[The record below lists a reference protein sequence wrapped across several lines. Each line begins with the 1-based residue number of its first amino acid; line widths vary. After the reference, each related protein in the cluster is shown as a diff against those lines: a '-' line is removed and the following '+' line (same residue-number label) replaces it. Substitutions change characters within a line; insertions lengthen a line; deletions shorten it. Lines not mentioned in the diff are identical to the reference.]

1 MALRAP
7 FIISVLGP
15 TGSGKS
21 HNVTNLVAKLK
32 TGEFPLIHR
41 FDSKDHEHGEPFRFT
56 RVYYIGQRVTNST
69 DTTHN
74 SNIQKLLDA
83 GHKPGIGASVDEIM
97 AKHYMGQENKFGG
110 MIAPVKPA
118 SLIPPYIRE
127 ILAKSKAAKEQNP
140 LVVIDDCSSYLDGMP
155 AMASE
160 EMRNIFNVESH
171 HGGLS
176 IIMIYQKYPKDR
188 LGGMLISASHYI
200 MFPIPPADYAGAS
213 TGVSVND
220 FRTVLHST
228 QGQSKVKLAE
238 FQDLIAKRHP
248 NFVLF
253 NKRDL
258 IADAD
263 IGKEKPDEHDESPNV
278 HK

>member
-21 HNVTNLVAKLK
+21 HNVTNLVTKLK
-32 TGEFPLIHR
+32 TGEFPLLHR

-56 RVYYIGQRVTNST
+56 RVHYIGQRVTNST

-74 SNIQKLLDA
+74 SNIQKLLD
-83 GHKPGIGASVDEIM
+83 GGTKPGIGASVEEIM
-97 AKHYMGQENKFGG
+97 AKHYMGQESRFGG
-110 MIAPVKPA
+110 LVSPVKPA
-118 SLIPPYIRE
+118 SLIPSHIRE
-127 ILAKSKAAKEQNP
+127 ILSHKEPHP
-140 LVVIDDCSSYLDGMP
+140 LIVIDDCSSYLDGMP

-171 HGGLS
+171 HGGVS

-228 QGQSKVKLAE
+228 QGHSKHKLAE
-238 FQDLIAKRHP
+238 FQNLIEKRHP

-258 IADAD
+258 VADAD
-263 IGKEKPDEHDESPNV
+263 IGKENPHDDKQPEVN
-278 HK
+278 K